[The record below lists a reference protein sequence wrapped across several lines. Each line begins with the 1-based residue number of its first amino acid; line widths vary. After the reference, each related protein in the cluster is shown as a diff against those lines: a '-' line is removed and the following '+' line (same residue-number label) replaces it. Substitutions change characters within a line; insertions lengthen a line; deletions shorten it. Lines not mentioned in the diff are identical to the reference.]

1 MENSEFLPKPDGF
14 GSERVRIWQHLLLYI
29 YINPL
34 SKDYSVLTGLANKLA
49 EQRRDTLILVGGD
62 FNCRS
67 SSELCNLALHR
78 SDRRVQRYHIICNI
92 FKSIGCFDQK
102 SKSEW
107 RLDYIFSTESDEIT
121 TLTTLYTNYSD
132 HNALHACFS
141 NFQDFMLVNGRSYWK
156 LNYNVVREHNK
167 PSELVETLQGL
178 SDESLKLPLSGTNL
192 KPDFVTGCIFYALM
206 AIDN

>member
-1 MENSEFLPKPDGF
+1 MALKESDS
-14 GSERVRIWQHLLLYI
+14 GSI
-29 YINPL
+29 YCSIYNNPL

-92 FKSIGCFDQK
+92 FESIGCFDLFKVWNKVYPTHFDQK
-102 SKSEW
+102 SKSEL
-107 RLDYIFSTESDEIT
+107 RLDYIFSNKIDEIT

-141 NFQDFMLVNGRSYWK
+141 NFQDFMHVNGQSYWK

-178 SDESLKLPLSGTNL
+178 SEESLKLPLSGTYDKFKARL
-192 KPDFVTGCIFYALM
+192 RDWLRFL
-206 AIDN
+206 

>member
-1 MENSEFLPKPDGF
+1 MENSEFLPKPHGF

-78 SDRRVQRYHIICNI
+78 SERRVQRYHIICNI
-92 FKSIGCFDQK
+92 FESIGCFDLFKVWNKVYPTHFDQK
-102 SKSEW
+102 SKSES
-107 RLDYIFSTESDEIT
+107 RLDYIFSNKIDEIT
-121 TLTTLYTNYSD
+121 TLTILYTNYSD

-141 NFQDFMLVNGRSYWK
+141 NFQDFMRVNSQSYWK
-156 LNYNVVREHNK
+156 LNYNVK
-167 PSELVETLQGL
+167 TTTKKQLAS
-178 SDESLKLPLSGTNL
+178 
-192 KPDFVTGCIFYALM
+192 
-206 AIDN
+206 

>member
-1 MENSEFLPKPDGF
+1 M
-14 GSERVRIWQHLLLYI
+14 
-29 YINPL
+29 
-34 SKDYSVLTGLANKLA
+34 
-49 EQRRDTLILVGGD
+49 ILVGGD

-92 FKSIGCFDQK
+92 FESIRSFDLFKVWNKVYPTQK
-102 SKSEW
+102 SKSEL
-107 RLDYIFSTESDEIT
+107 RLDYIFSNKIDEIT

-141 NFQDFMLVNGRSYWK
+141 NFQDVLHVNGQSYWK
-156 LNYNVVREHNK
+156 LKYNVVREHKK

-178 SDESLKLPLSGTNL
+178 SDESLKLPLSGT
-192 KPDFVTGCIFYALM
+192 
-206 AIDN
+206 